1 MIFKA
6 DPRVSPSPYLALDA
20 HPDGVEIELPAD
32 TPAETLAHW
41 RTAASEREL
50 CYGVPYVVRL
60 ATGDE

>member
-1 MIFKA
+1 M
-6 DPRVSPSPYLALDA
+6 LDA

-50 CYGVPYVVRL
+50 CYGVPYVVHL